1 HGTQV
6 FAQLTRDWVG
16 TNMPL
21 PIVFDGEV
29 VVAPVVEA
37 VITDGKGIISGRFT
51 REEAGEVALLLR
63 SGALP
68 VPLEVLEIRNVGPT
82 LGQESI
88 DQSLRAGIIGLILVA
103 IYILVFYRSPG
114 LLADVAL
121 GIYVVHVLG
130 ALVAMRAV
138 LTLPGIAGFILS
150 IGMAVD
156 ANVLIYERVREEL
169 GQGKRLQAAIH
180 HGWK

>member
-1 HGTQV
+1 MTQDQFGAWAIEIEFDAHGTQV

-63 SGALP
+63 SGGFARAL
-68 VPLEVLEIRNVGPT
+68 RG
-82 LGQESI
+82 LGDPQRRT
-88 DQSLRAGIIGLILVA
+88 DARTG
-103 IYILVFYRSPG
+103 
-114 LLADVAL
+114 
-121 GIYVVHVLG
+121 
-130 ALVAMRAV
+130 
-138 LTLPGIAGFILS
+138 
-150 IGMAVD
+150 VD
-156 ANVLIYERVREEL
+156 
-169 GQGKRLQAAIH
+169 
-180 HGWK
+180 